1 LPPESHYE
9 DYPQIGNGVGS
20 IRQFLKQFQSAAR
33 RLPKQLAHPRRL
45 TWVVGNAVEQAFQ
58 PILDRFNQVQGL
70 EVSMV
75 AIASQYWG
83 QTMTVTGL
91 LTGQDILHALKGR
104 ALGDA
109 ILLPS
114 LMLKHNDTC
123 FLDDMTVADLS
134 HQLQTPILIVGDVE
148 HLIETVMDEG

>member
-1 LPPESHYE
+1 
-9 DYPQIGNGVGS
+9 
-20 IRQFLKQFQSAAR
+20 
-33 RLPKQLAHPRRL
+33 
-45 TWVVGNAVEQAFQ
+45 
-58 PILDRFNQVQGL
+58 
-70 EVSMV
+70 MV

-91 LTGQDILHALKGR
+91 LTGQDILHTLKGR
-104 ALGDA
+104 ELGDA

-134 HQLQTPILIVGDVE
+134 QQLQTPILIVGDVE
-148 HLIETVMDEG
+148 HLIETVMGEG